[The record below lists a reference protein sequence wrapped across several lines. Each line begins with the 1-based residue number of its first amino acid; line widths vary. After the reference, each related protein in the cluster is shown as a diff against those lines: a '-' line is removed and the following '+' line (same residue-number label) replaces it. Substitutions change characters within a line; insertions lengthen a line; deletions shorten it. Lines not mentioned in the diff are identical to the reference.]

1 MTLRQVLVQATL
13 ATAALL
19 AAYAAWQRAPE
30 LAPDEALALDI
41 AKNDLVS
48 ARFDDLEK
56 NTWVELA
63 RSTDD
68 NGAFVTVH
76 LAPQDKPGAKPPVKV
91 PDGKAPDKP
100 DAKAPDKPDAKVAE
114 AKPAD
119 KTPDRLVRG
128 SDAAEKLFASFAP
141 LRANRR
147 LGVLDATKLKELGL
161 DTTQKR
167 ITLTL
172 RSGKRV
178 FAIAPA
184 PAGGSLPYLRDEA
197 SGQVFVVGRAFL
209 SDFQIATS
217 SLVERKAHAF
227 RIEETDRLAVA
238 LGAVKR
244 EVVVLRGENTV
255 QLAPASTP
263 DKPDA
268 ALKTWHDRVFSL
280 WPSEVL
286 GRGEVPAEG
295 EPQVALRIDYSM
307 RGRRLGFVEIG
318 KVAALASGSE
328 TGKDTL
334 FARNERTLGWV
345 RLGAEAQS
353 VLTDTPS
360 LLRP

>member
-1 MTLRQVLVQATL
+1 MTLRQVLVQAGL

-19 AAYAAWQRAPE
+19 VAYATWQRTPE

-56 NTWVELA
+56 HTWVELA

-68 NGAFVTVH
+68 NGALVTVH

-91 PDGKAPDKP
+91 PDKP
-100 DAKAPDKPDAKVAE
+100 DAKAPDKPDAKAAE
-114 AKPAD
+114 VKAPD

-172 RSGKRV
+172 RDGKRV

-184 PAGGSLPYLRDEA
+184 PPGGSLPYLRDEA

-227 RIEETDRLAVA
+227 KIEEADRLAVT
-238 LGAVKR
+238 LGATKR
-244 EVVVLRGENTV
+244 ELVVLRGENTV
-255 QLAPASTP
+255 QLAPANAP

-268 ALKTWHDRVFSL
+268 ALKTWHDKVFSL

-295 EPQVALRIDYSM
+295 EPQVALRIDYTM

-318 KVAALASGSE
+318 KVAALASGPE
-328 TGKDTL
+328 AGKDTL

-345 RLGAEAQS
+345 KLGAEAQT
-353 VLTDTPS
+353 VLTDAQP
-360 LLRP
+360 LFRP